1 MIMPMTTA
9 STSLDVRVTG
19 RRIVATLLDGVV
31 FGLVNVLLARVLGT
45 DEGSSGF
52 DLTTLSTDGSLWL
65 VAFAVVYYIVLE
77 GFTGRTAGKL
87 ITGIKVIDA
96 ETGGR
101 PGLVSGVVRTALR
114 LIDGLLGYIV
124 GLIIV
129 VNSDRRRR
137 LGDMAAKT
145 LVVRA

>member
-1 MIMPMTTA
+1 MSLAP
-9 STSLDVRVTG
+9 SSLDVHVTG
-19 RRIVATLLDGVV
+19 RRIVATLIDGLIFGTLNVV
-31 FGLVNVLLARVLGT
+31 LAALFGTERA
-45 DEGSSGF
+45 SSGF
-52 DLTTLSTDGSLWL
+52 NLTALSADGSLWL
-65 VAFAVVYYIVLE
+65 LAVVVLYYVLLE
-77 GFTGRTAGKL
+77 GLTGRTAGKL
-87 ITGIKVIDA
+87 ITGIRVVDA

-101 PGLVSGVVRTALR
+101 PGILSGLVRTLLR
-114 LIDGLLGYIV
+114 LIDGAFGYLV